1 MSQTS
6 NEIRNVVDNW
16 VDEKISNIH
25 TALNGKIIS
34 YDASINRAIVQPSG
48 TYKTEDYREFAYPII
63 YNVPVVF
70 PTGMEVIQELHFLYL
85 LVMAV

>member
-1 MSQTS
+1 M
-6 NEIRNVVDNW
+6 
-16 VDEKISNIH
+16 
-25 TALNGKIIS
+25 GKYIS

-70 PTGMEVIQELHFLYL
+70 PTGMGGNSGVTFPIS

>member
-48 TYKTEDYREFAYPII
+48 T
-63 YNVPVVF
+63 
-70 PTGMEVIQELHFLYL
+70 
-85 LVMAV
+85 

>member
-6 NEIRNVVDNW
+6 NEIRNIVDNW

-34 YDASINRAIVQPSG
+34 YDASINRAIKQ
-48 TYKTEDYREFAYPII
+48 KII
-63 YNVPVVF
+63 
-70 PTGMEVIQELHFLYL
+70 ESLHIL
-85 LVMAV
+85 LFIMFR